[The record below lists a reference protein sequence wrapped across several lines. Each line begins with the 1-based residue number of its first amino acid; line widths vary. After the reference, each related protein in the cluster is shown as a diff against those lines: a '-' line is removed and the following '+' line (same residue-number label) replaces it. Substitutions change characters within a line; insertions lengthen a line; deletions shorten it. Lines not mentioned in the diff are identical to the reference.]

1 MSRTVVLII
10 LDGWGIGQ
18 NNASNPI
25 HVADL
30 KTFKDLEANYPMGS
44 LQASDIAVGLPWH
57 ETGNSEVGHL
67 TIGAGKVVYQYY
79 PKITLA
85 IQDGSFFSNPALKES
100 FAHAKQ
106 HGGSVHVTGL
116 LTSASTHAALDHVKA
131 LLAMGTR
138 EGVQVNL
145 HLFADAIDGS
155 PHTLEVL
162 LKELP
167 LDHLAT
173 LTGRYYA
180 MDRTENWQ
188 LIQRTYKAL
197 VGEEGAEVAP
207 EKLHDAIEAHYAK
220 NLTEEFLP
228 PIIIDK
234 TKCIKENDS
243 VIFFNFREDSIRELS
258 DVFIEKDFE
267 EFPRVLPAGLHITTM
282 TKYRDGSAASV
293 AFPADQVVSPLGKV
307 ISDAGKNQLRI
318 AESYK
323 YAHITYFFNGHV
335 EEPFK
340 NEYRILIPSL
350 KGTHPDEHPELMA
363 SAITERLI
371 ESMNDRSFDFVLV
384 NYSNPDTIAH
394 TGNYDAS
401 VAAAKVIDAEIAK
414 VVAVAKQTDAI
425 VVITSDHGHLD
436 ELLDPQTGRIIT
448 GHNPNPV
455 PFYVIAKEYA
465 GKHFAGWPNLKTQ
478 TTGILADVAP
488 TVLALM
494 NLPAADEMTGRNLLN
509 DIS

>member
-30 KTFKDLEANYPMGS
+30 KTFKQLEAEYPMGS

-79 PKITLA
+79 PKITMA
-85 IQDGSFFSNPALKES
+85 IQDGSFFSNTALKES

-106 HGGSVHVTGL
+106 YGGSVNLVGL
-116 LTSASTHAALDHVKA
+116 LTSASTHAALDHIKA
-131 LLAMGTR
+131 LIEMGAR
-138 EGVQVNL
+138 EQVPINL
-145 HLFADAIDGS
+145 HLFADAIDGA
-155 PHTLEVL
+155 PRTLERL
-162 LKELP
+162 LQDLP
-167 LDHLAT
+167 MDRLAT
-173 LTGRYYA
+173 LAGRYYA

-188 LIQRTYKAL
+188 LVERTYKAMM
-197 VGEEGAEVAP
+197 GADGARVA
-207 EKLHDAIEAHYAK
+207 LDALPAMIEAHYAK
-220 NLTEEFLP
+220 DTTEEFLP
-228 PIIIDK
+228 PLIIDS
-234 TKCIKENDS
+234 TKCIKANDS

-258 DVFIEKDFE
+258 DVFVEKEFT
-267 EFPRVLPAGLHITTM
+267 EFPRTLPENLHITTM
-282 TKYRDGSAASV
+282 TKYRDASSALV
-293 AFPADQVVSPLGKV
+293 AFPADTIVNPLGKV
-307 ISDAGKNQLRI
+307 IADSGKNQLRI
-318 AESYK
+318 AENYK
-323 YAHITYFFNGHV
+323 YAHITYFFNGHA

-340 NEYRILIPSL
+340 NEYRVLIPSL

-363 SAITERLI
+363 HAITERLI
-371 ESMNDRSFDFVLV
+371 ESINDRSFDFVLV

-401 VAAAKVIDAEIAK
+401 IAAAKVIDEEITKVIAAAK
-414 VVAVAKQTDAI
+414 VADAI

-436 ELLDPQTGRIIT
+436 ELLNPQTGRMIT

-455 PFYVIAKEYA
+455 PIYIIAKEYA
-465 GKHFAGWPNLKTQ
+465 GKHFAGWPNLRLQ

-488 TVLALM
+488 TILALM
-494 NLPAADEMTGRNLLN
+494 DLPQPEEMTGRNLLH
-509 DIS
+509 DII